1 MSRNMKLQYHEQ
13 VRFAEVLYFTRL
25 SVQADFDD
33 EHDWHWQDVAVV
45 QLYSHPDADL
55 LRLSSHT
62 VVSCSKLEE
71 ICVIDAKQVLSV
83 VAMIPHNPR
92 LPAGVMEEEERF
104 FMLEKPGLDLLNV
117 GITNN
122 VLDDDD
128 DGADVE

>member
-1 MSRNMKLQYHEQ
+1 
-13 VRFAEVLYFTRL
+13 VRFGEVLYFTRL

-33 EHDWHWQDVAVV
+33 EHDWRWQDVAVV
-45 QLYSHPDADL
+45 QLFSLPNADL

-62 VVSCSKLEE
+62 VISCSKLEE
-71 ICVIDAKQVLSV
+71 ICVIDVKQFLSV

-92 LPAGVMEEEERF
+92 LPAGLMEEGERF
-104 FMLEKPGLDLLNV
+104 FMLEKPGLDLSNV

-122 VLDDDD
+122 ILDDDD